1 MTLKKILAVAA
12 VVGVA
17 SMTAPVAVA
26 HDTGAP
32 HGGAAPAAPA
42 YPGYGYGYPPYP
54 YWGDSGSDF
63 MDDGSF
69 FGDTRGRGRGRGSGE
84 GEFNMNFSGK
94 GRGDMDA
101 DTDWDGS
108 GYGGSNTY
116 GGPYGYGA
124 PYYGGYG
131 RGPAPQA
138 PARAPAK

>member
-1 MTLKKILAVAA
+1 MTLKKIFAVAA
-12 VVGVA
+12 IVGVA

-26 HDTGAP
+26 HDTGAA
-32 HGGAAPAAPA
+32 HGGAAPA
-42 YPGYGYGYPPYP
+42 YPYGYPPYP
-54 YWGDSGSDF
+54 YYGNSGSDF

-69 FGDTRGRGRGRGSGE
+69 FGDTRGRGRGRGTGE

-108 GYGGSNTY
+108 GYGGSNNY

-124 PYYGGYG
+124 PYGGGYG